1 MSDVKFDEIGFW
13 SEVKLDIIRDYASAY
28 STILSKQT
36 SIARHL
42 YIDAFAG
49 AGIHVSKKSGEFVPG
64 SPLNALNVT
73 PPFSEYH
80 FIDLNEARV
89 RGLQELSDGRADV
102 TVHHGNCNRLLLDQ
116 IFPRCRYEDFSRAL
130 CLLDPYALSV
140 DWQVLE
146 TAGCMKSV
154 EIFYNFMMMDA
165 NMNVF
170 WRTPERVASQQSMRM
185 TAVWGDESWRDAA
198 YKKEQRSLL
207 DEGGFFEEKAS
218 NDRIAQAFKDRL
230 RNVAGFRYVPDPIPM
245 CNSSGAVVYYLFFAS
260 PNATG
265 RDIVEHI
272 FKKHAGRAA
281 NG

>member
-1 MSDVKFDEIGFW
+1 VSNPKIDEIGFW
-13 SEVKLDIIRDYASAY
+13 SEVKLEIVRDYASAY
-28 STILSKQT
+28 SKILSKQS
-36 SIARHL
+36 SISRYL

-49 AGIHVSKKSGEFVPG
+49 AGFHVSKRSGEFVPG
-64 SPLNALNVT
+64 SPLNALNIE
-73 PPFSEYH
+73 PRFSEYH
-80 FIDLNEARV
+80 FIDLNPARV
-89 RGLQELSDGRADV
+89 AGLQELSDV
-102 TVHHGNCNRLLLDQ
+102 SNNVVVHHGDCNRLLLEK
-116 IFPRCRYEDFSRAL
+116 ILPKCHYSDFARAL

-146 TAGCMKSV
+146 TAGRMKSV

-170 WRTPERVASQQSMRM
+170 WRSPERVSTEQRARM

-198 YKKEQRSLL
+198 YKKEQKSLL

-218 NDRIAQAFKDRL
+218 NQRIAQAFKDRL

-265 RDIVEHI
+265 HDIVEQI